1 MAREIEF
8 SIDAETGELTT
19 HIRGIAGPACE
30 QAAKLVAEY
39 LGQPTSETKTAE
51 YNLRTQVQSRVRGTH
66 GGGNGGER

>member
-30 QAAKLVAEY
+30 DVAKLVEEY
-39 LGQPTSETKTAE
+39 VGQPTSEARTAE
-51 YNLRTQVQSRVRGTH
+51 YAARTRIQPKVRGRH
-66 GGGNGGER
+66 WGEG